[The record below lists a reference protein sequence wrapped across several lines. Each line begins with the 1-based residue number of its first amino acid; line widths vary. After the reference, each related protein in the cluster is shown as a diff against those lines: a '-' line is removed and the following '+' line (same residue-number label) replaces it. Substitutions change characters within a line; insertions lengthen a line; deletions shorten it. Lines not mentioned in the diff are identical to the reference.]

1 MIFAIPHKLIEKEW
15 SDWVDE
21 KLKELRALLRQKEGN
36 LTEYGRERIRTLK
49 KELRNQGKID

>member
-1 MIFAIPHKLIEKEW
+1 M
-15 SDWVDE
+15 DE